1 MSENGLNVEKTL
13 NILDRI
19 IRFVDSCDKK
29 TSIALAF
36 YGALLTI
43 FLSSENLKILH
54 QLINNAYYFGKCL
67 GKIYLLAFACS
78 AVMYVYGMY
87 KLLKAIF
94 PQIKEKHFQQE
105 GIENNSIIFFGD
117 ICRNKDYLKY
127 RSKVDAISEEDM
139 LNDIFSQIYINSLIC
154 DTKFKNYKTGIKIT
168 TISLSIF
175 IILWILGLFVY

>member
-1 MSENGLNVEKTL
+1 MSENNLNEEKAL

-36 YGALLTI
+36 YGVLLTI

-67 GKIYLLAFACS
+67 GKIYLLALACS
-78 AVMYVYGMY
+78 AVMYVYGIY

-94 PQIKEKHFQQE
+94 PQIKEKYFQQE
-105 GIENNSIIFFGD
+105 GIEDNSIIF
-117 ICRNKDYLKY
+117 L
-127 RSKVDAISEEDM
+127 V
-139 LNDIFSQIYINSLIC
+139 IFAEI
-154 DTKFKNYKTGIKIT
+154 KTT
-168 TISLSIF
+168 
-175 IILWILGLFVY
+175 